1 MVSWGVILMNEKHEV
16 YLVSLVEDSIEEF
29 SDVAVKVLFDVVL
42 REVNYR
48 AGLDSGKPPFGSGCA
63 R

>member
-1 MVSWGVILMNEKHEV
+1 MNEKHEV

-29 SDVAVKVLFDVVL
+29 SDVAVKVLFDLVL